1 MKKLLLFIFA
11 LALFAGTQAQELS
24 NFMNQKPIVSPEIGA
39 KEVTFRLMAPNADTV
54 KINGGF
60 TPTVKIKTSFGNMD
74 VPSSVNLKKDEK
86 GLWSITLPLPEP
98 ELYTYSFIV
107 DGVAVN
113 DPTNIFMQR
122 DGTRYL
128 SVLLVPGKKN
138 RKFFGGQT
146 TGQPATGM
154 VRLTNPRT

>member
-1 MKKLLLFIFA
+1 MKKILLFIFC
-11 LALFAGTQAQELS
+11 LAFIAGTQAQELS

-60 TPTVKIKTSFGNMD
+60 TPTVKIKTSFGTMD

-113 DPTNIFMQR
+113 DPVNIFMQR

-138 RKFFGGQT
+138 
-146 TGQPATGM
+146 
-154 VRLTNPRT
+154 

>member
-1 MKKLLLFIFA
+1 MKKLLTIIFFLAFI
-11 LALFAGTQAQELS
+11 LEIQAQEVN

-60 TPTVKIKTSFGNMD
+60 TPTVKMKTSFGEMD
-74 VPSSVNLKKDEK
+74 VPSSVNLTKDEK

-107 DGVAVN
+107 DGVSVF
-113 DPTNIFMQR
+113 DPANILCNA
-122 DGTRYL
+122 T
-128 SVLLVPGKKN
+128 VP
-138 RKFFGGQT
+138 T
-146 TGQPATGM
+146 I
-154 VRLTNPRT
+154 